1 MSEQSSSLPTRQL
14 SELKHQERKAD
25 FTATARDWSACFAA
39 FVTSAVIVE
48 FEKMAFWK
56 EQAIQ
61 KFHVDRIVP
70 DWSLQQHVDM
80 QQMMGITGCFLLA
93 YAASALSSCCL
104 RYLIF
109 DSFLPGLVR
118 RISELMRRAG
128 RWIWAMIREFMRR
141 KEK

>member
-1 MSEQSSSLPTRQL
+1 MSEQSSSLLTRQVN
-14 SELKHQERKAD
+14 ELKHKERKAD
-25 FTATARDWSACFAA
+25 FTAAARDWSACFAA

-61 KFHVDRIVP
+61 EFHVDRIVP
-70 DWSLQQHVDM
+70 EWSLQQHIDL
-80 QQMMGITGCFLLA
+80 QQIMGVTGCFLLA
-93 YAASALSSCCL
+93 YGAAVLSSCCL
-104 RYLIF
+104 RYLVF

-128 RWIWAMIREFMRR
+128 R
-141 KEK
+141 